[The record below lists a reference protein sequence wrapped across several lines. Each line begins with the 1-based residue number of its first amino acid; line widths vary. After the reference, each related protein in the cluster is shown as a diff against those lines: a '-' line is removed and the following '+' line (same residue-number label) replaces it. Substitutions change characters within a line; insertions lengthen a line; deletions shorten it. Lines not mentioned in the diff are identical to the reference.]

1 MSLLTD
7 WYLAAGALLLLM
19 ALMGATIAR
28 VPFSAAILYL
38 AFGFALGRGGL
49 GLLDLDVGGDHH
61 LLLVESIA
69 EIGVVLSLFSVGLRL
84 GVPLGDPAWRV
95 PLRLAG
101 PGMVITIGV
110 AAVAGWW
117 ILGLGWVGALLLAAI
132 VAPTDPVLA
141 SDVQIRRVSERDAVR
156 FGLTAEG
163 GMNDGLAAAGILLAL
178 ALYAGSATL
187 GRAVL
192 TDIVWSLPAGLAIGW
207 VCGSGIGSLAL
218 ALHRREGA
226 PEGFEVFL
234 LLGLIALAYGL
245 ATLVHGEGFLAVFAA
260 AVALRRVERRAT
272 ARAGRARGAGG
283 AAGADA
289 GAPAVIAHQLL
300 AFNRQVEHIAEVV
313 VVVLAGA
320 LLANV
325 ALDLRVLAFALAV
338 ILVARPLAV
347 GLVLAGAGVP
357 ARERRLLQWFGVRGI
372 GSLYWLAFALNRG
385 VPAADAAVMT
395 AATLGLIGVSVVA
408 HGVSATPVM
417 AWHVRR
423 RQGG

>member
-1 MSLLTD
+1 
-7 WYLAAGALLLLM
+7 
-19 ALMGATIAR
+19 
-28 VPFSAAILYL
+28 
-38 AFGFALGRGGL
+38 
-49 GLLDLDVGGDHH
+49 
-61 LLLVESIA
+61 
-69 EIGVVLSLFSVGLRL
+69 
-84 GVPLGDPAWRV
+84 
-95 PLRLAG
+95 
-101 PGMVITIGV
+101 MVITVGA

-178 ALYAGSATL
+178 ALYAGASTL

-192 TDIVWSLPAGLAIGW
+192 TGVVWSLPAGLAIGW
-207 VCGSGIGSLAL
+207 ACGSGIGSLAL
-218 ALHRREGA
+218 ALHRRKGA

-245 ATLVHGEGFLAVFAA
+245 ATLVHAEGFLAVFAA

-272 ARAGRARGAGG
+272 ARTSGTGGAD
-283 AAGADA
+283 AAGASA
-289 GAPAVIAHQLL
+289 GAPALIAHQLL
-300 AFNRQVEHIAEVV
+300 VFNRQVEHIAEVV

-320 LLANV
+320 LLATV

-395 AATLGLIGVSVVA
+395 AATLGLVAVSVVA

>member
-1 MSLLTD
+1 MSLLTA

-38 AFGFALGRGGL
+38 AFGYALGRGGL
-49 GLLDLDVGGDHH
+49 GLLDLDVAGH
-61 LLLVESIA
+61 LPLVESIA
-69 EIGVVLSLFSVGLRL
+69 EIGVVLALFSVGLRL

-95 PLRLAG
+95 ALRLAG
-101 PGMVITIGV
+101 PGMVITIV
-110 AAVAGWW
+110 AAAVAAWW
-117 ILGLGWVGALLLAAI
+117 LLDLGWVSALLLGAI

-178 ALYAGSATL
+178 ALYAAPAAV
-187 GRAVL
+187 GRAIL
-192 TDIVWSLPAGLAIGW
+192 TDLVWSLPAGIAIGW
-207 VCGSGIGSLAL
+207 ACGSGIGALAL

-245 ATLVHGEGFLAVFAA
+245 ATLVHAEGFLAVFAA
-260 AVALRRVERRAT
+260 AVALRRIERRAT
-272 ARAGRARGAGG
+272 ARTG
-283 AAGADA
+283 AATAA
-289 GAPAVIAHQLL
+289 EPGAPAVIAHQLL

-320 LLANV
+320 LLATV
-325 ALDLRVLAFALAV
+325 ELELRVLAFALLV
-338 ILVARPLAV
+338 ILIARPLAV
-347 GLVLAGAGVP
+347 ALSLAGTDVP
-357 ARERRLLQWFGVRGI
+357 GRERRLLQWFGVRGI

-385 VPAADAAVMT
+385 VPAGDAAVLT
-395 AATLGLIGVSVVA
+395 AATLGLVAVSVVV
-408 HGVSATPVM
+408 HGISATPVM

-423 RQGG
+423 RRGA

>member
-19 ALMGATIAR
+19 ALTGATIAR
-28 VPFSAAILYL
+28 VPFSAAMLYL
-38 AFGFALGRGGL
+38 AFGYALGRGGL
-49 GLLDLDVGGDHH
+49 GLLDLDVAGH
-61 LLLVESIA
+61 LPLVESIA
-69 EIGVVLSLFSVGLRL
+69 EIGVVLSLFSVGLRV
-84 GVPLGDPAWRV
+84 GVPPGDPAWRV

-101 PGMVITIGV
+101 PGMVITI
-110 AAVAGWW
+110 AAAALAGWW
-117 ILGLGWVGALLLAAI
+117 ILGLGWVSALLLAAI

-141 SDVQIRRVSERDAVR
+141 SDVQIRGVSERDAVR

-178 ALYAGSATL
+178 ALYAGPATL
-187 GRAVL
+187 GRALL
-192 TDIVWSLPAGLAIGW
+192 TDVVWSLPAGLAIGW
-207 VCGSGIGSLAL
+207 ACGSGIGSLAL

-226 PEGFEVFL
+226 PEGFEGFL

-245 ATLVHGEGFLAVFAA
+245 ATLVHAEGFLAVFAA
-260 AVALRRVERRAT
+260 AVALRRIERRAT
-272 ARAGRARGAGG
+272 ARAG
-283 AAGADA
+283 AGATGDP

-320 LLANV
+320 LLATV
-325 ALDLRVLAFALAV
+325 ALDIRVLAFALAV

-347 GLVLAGAGVP
+347 ALALAGAGVP

-385 VPAADAAVMT
+385 APAGDAAALT
-395 AATLGLIGVSVVA
+395 AATLGLVAVSVVV
-408 HGVSATPVM
+408 HGISATPVM
-417 AWHVRR
+417 DWHVRR
-423 RQGG
+423 RRRA

>member
-38 AFGFALGRGGL
+38 AFGYALGRGGL
-49 GLLDLDVGGDHH
+49 GLLDLDVAGH
-61 LLLVESIA
+61 LPLVESIA
-69 EIGVVLSLFSVGLRL
+69 EIGVVLALFSVGLRL
-84 GVPLGDPAWRV
+84 GVPLGDPGWRV
-95 PLRLAG
+95 ALRLAG
-101 PGMVITIGV
+101 PGMVITIV
-110 AAVAGWW
+110 AAAVAAWW
-117 ILGLGWVGALLLAAI
+117 LLDLGWVSAVLLGAI

-178 ALYAGSATL
+178 ALYAEPAAV

-192 TDIVWSLPAGLAIGW
+192 TDLVWSLPAGLAIGW
-207 VCGSGIGSLAL
+207 ACGSGIGTLAL

-260 AVALRRVERRAT
+260 AVALRRIERRAT
-272 ARAGRARGAGG
+272 ARTGARATAEP
-283 AAGADA
+283 

-320 LLANV
+320 LLATV
-325 ALDLRVLAFALAV
+325 DLDLRVLAFALLV
-338 ILVARPLAV
+338 IVIARPLAV
-347 GLVLAGAGVP
+347 ALSLAGTDVP

-385 VPAADAAVMT
+385 APAGDASVLT
-395 AATLGLIGVSVVA
+395 AATLGLVAVSVVV
-408 HGVSATPVM
+408 HGISATPVM

-423 RQGG
+423 RRGA

>member
-19 ALMGATIAR
+19 ALTGATIAR
-28 VPFSAAILYL
+28 VPFSAAMLYL
-38 AFGFALGRGGL
+38 AFGYALGRGGL
-49 GLLDLDVGGDHH
+49 GLLDLDVTGH
-61 LLLVESIA
+61 LPLVESIA
-69 EIGVVLSLFSVGLRL
+69 EIGVVLSLFSVGLRV
-84 GVPLGDPAWRV
+84 GVPPGDPAWRV

-101 PGMVITIGV
+101 PGMVITI
-110 AAVAGWW
+110 AAAALAGWW
-117 ILGLGWVGALLLAAI
+117 ILGLGWVSALLLAAI

-178 ALYAGSATL
+178 ALYAGPATL
-187 GRAVL
+187 GRALL
-192 TDIVWSLPAGLAIGW
+192 TDVVWSLPAGLAIGW
-207 VCGSGIGSLAL
+207 ACGSGIGSLAL

-226 PEGFEVFL
+226 PEGFEGFL

-245 ATLVHGEGFLAVFAA
+245 ATLVHAEGFLAVFAA
-260 AVALRRVERRAT
+260 AVALRRIERRAT
-272 ARAGRARGAGG
+272 ARAG
-283 AAGADA
+283 AGATGDP

-320 LLANV
+320 LLATV
-325 ALDLRVLAFALAV
+325 ALDIRVLAFALAV

-347 GLVLAGAGVP
+347 ALALAGAGVP

-385 VPAADAAVMT
+385 APAGDAAALT
-395 AATLGLIGVSVVA
+395 AATLGLVAVSVVV
-408 HGVSATPVM
+408 HGISATPVM
-417 AWHVRR
+417 DWHVRR
-423 RQGG
+423 RRRA

>member
-19 ALMGATIAR
+19 ALTGATIAR
-28 VPFSAAILYL
+28 VPFSAAMLYL
-38 AFGFALGRGGL
+38 AFGYALGRGGL
-49 GLLDLDVGGDHH
+49 GLLDLDVTGH
-61 LLLVESIA
+61 LPLVESIA
-69 EIGVVLSLFSVGLRL
+69 EIGVVLSLFSVGLRV
-84 GVPLGDPAWRV
+84 GVPPGDPAWRV

-101 PGMVITIGV
+101 PGMVITI
-110 AAVAGWW
+110 AAAALAGWW
-117 ILGLGWVGALLLAAI
+117 ILGLGWVSALLLAAI

-178 ALYAGSATL
+178 ALYAGPATL
-187 GRAVL
+187 GSAIL
-192 TDIVWSLPAGLAIGW
+192 TDVVWSLPAGLAIGW
-207 VCGSGIGSLAL
+207 GCGYGIGSLAL

-226 PEGFEVFL
+226 PEGFEGFL

-245 ATLVHGEGFLAVFAA
+245 ATLVHAEGFLAVFAA
-260 AVALRRVERRAT
+260 AVALRRIERRAT
-272 ARAGRARGAGG
+272 ARAG
-283 AAGADA
+283 AGATGDP

-320 LLANV
+320 LLATV
-325 ALDLRVLAFALAV
+325 ALDIRVLAFALAV

-347 GLVLAGAGVP
+347 ALALAGAGVP

-385 VPAADAAVMT
+385 APAGDAAALT
-395 AATLGLIGVSVVA
+395 AATLGLVAVSVVV
-408 HGVSATPVM
+408 HGISATPVM
-417 AWHVRR
+417 DWHVRR
-423 RQGG
+423 RRRA

>member
-7 WYLAAGALLLLM
+7 WYLAAGALLVLM

-28 VPFSAAILYL
+28 VPFSAGILYL
-38 AFGFALGRGGL
+38 AFGYALGRGGL
-49 GLLDLDVGGDHH
+49 GLLDLEVADHH
-61 LLLVESIA
+61 LPLVESIA

-101 PGMVITIGV
+101 PGMMITIGV
-110 AAVAGWW
+110 AAFAGWW
-117 ILGLGWVGALLLAAI
+117 IFGLGWVSALLLGAI

-163 GMNDGLAAAGILLAL
+163 GMNDGLAAAGILFAL
-178 ALYAGSATL
+178 ALYAGAANL
-187 GRAVL
+187 GRALL
-192 TDIVWSLPAGLAIGW
+192 TDVVWSLPAGLAVGW
-207 VCGSGIGSLAL
+207 ACGWGIGSLAL

-245 ATLVHGEGFLAVFAA
+245 ATLVHAEGFLAVFAA
-260 AVALRRVERRAT
+260 AVALRRIERRAT
-272 ARAGRARGAGG
+272 ARADRSGGTGGAG
-283 AAGADA
+283 ASA

-300 AFNRQVEHIAEVV
+300 AFNRQIEHIAEVV

-320 LLANV
+320 LLATV

-338 ILVARPLAV
+338 ILVARPFAV
-347 GLVLAGAGVP
+347 GLVLLGAGVP
-357 ARERRLLQWFGVRGI
+357 VRERRLLQWFGVRGI

-385 VPAADAAVMT
+385 VPAADAAVLT
-395 AATLGLIGVSVVA
+395 AATLGLIAVSVVA
-408 HGVSATPVM
+408 HGISATPVM
-417 AWHVRR
+417 AWHGRR